1 MANSHVPPW
10 DRLQPQDVMSRH
22 RGARQTPPSIWTLGR
37 YQPVIPGVPFI
48 RWAMAPSIRE
58 PPDHYDLAFAP
69 ARIVIL
75 AVKRAYA
82 IALNFT
88 RCPTV
93 FSPPSCSSVT
103 WEETAPVKLPNCG
116 TVRNPDSGTNVRTSK
131 LQGWYFATTPP
142 HLATRF
148 QSLPPYP
155 THVGSMFS
163 ASCSKG
169 SRGLSV

>member
-1 MANSHVPPW
+1 MANSHAAPGPTSAPGWVRPT
-10 DRLQPQDVMSRH
+10 SRC
-22 RGARQTPPSIWTLGR
+22 QTPPSIWLLGGIGLLS
-37 YQPVIPGVPFI
+37 PNFLAHP
-48 RWAMAPSIRE
+48 WAMALPFRTTGSLW
-58 PPDHYDLAFAP
+58 PAFAP

-82 IALNFT
+82 IALTT

-93 FSPPSCSSVT
+93 FSPPSCSSVLFGEGR
-103 WEETAPVKLPNCG
+103 WSNYPPG

-131 LQGWYFATTPP
+131 LQGWWYFGTTPP

-148 QSLPPYP
+148 QRKSPTYP

-163 ASCSKG
+163 AK
-169 SRGLSV
+169 L